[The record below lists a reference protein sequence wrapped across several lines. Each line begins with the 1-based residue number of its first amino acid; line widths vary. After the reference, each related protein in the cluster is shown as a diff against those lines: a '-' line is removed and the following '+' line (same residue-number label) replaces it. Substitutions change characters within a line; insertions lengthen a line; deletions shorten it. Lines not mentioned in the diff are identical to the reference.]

1 MAKYTTKR
9 KYTKKPTGTKKVI
22 KKIKKEVV
30 DVVEVAKEVP
40 QVVAADSVSLWQK
53 VKNWFKSIA
62 G

>member
-22 KKIKKEVV
+22 KKITKKEI
-30 DVVEVAKEVP
+30 VEPVKPTPLVKK
-40 QVVAADSVSLWQK
+40 SIWQK
-53 VKNWFKSIA
+53 VKDWVKSVA